1 MQCHP
6 RPQGIVHHGN
16 ATGQPLVDLLG
27 QPAELAAKVRAGA
40 SGAGKVAVLGKVA
53 AGVAG
58 VVEAILQ
65 CGVALADVHAQF
77 YQRLQ
82 RCIRDMPLPAN
93 LVVGN
98 LHGNGPVV
106 VGRAAAAPT
115 AVCLVAQQRNTAV
128 TGNRIVAGH
137 LAAGLGLH
145 GSNLLQRQI
154 ARHVVR
160 GDFADSVLAR
170 AVAVG

>member
-1 MQCHP
+1 MLAGGFVADLGKPADQFLEDGAHLGVAH
-6 RPQGIVHHGN
+6 RLGVGHG
-16 ATGQPLVDLLG
+16 
-27 QPAELAAKVRAGA
+27 RH
-40 SGAGKVAVLGKVA
+40 VLGLDR
-53 AGVAG
+53 
-58 VVEAILQ
+58 LQ
-65 CGVALADVHAQF
+65 RVPQVGGRVALADVHAQF

-145 GSNLLQRQI
+145 GSDLLQRQI